1 MKSSNALEFFIDFN
15 LVGNNERYFVVR
27 GRNILSTKYR
37 QCKAALVAAF
47 MEHDEADRPAPP
59 YKVTIQSYQFAD
71 IDAYYKIILDSL
83 QVAGAITDDKHVLKW
98 GDTTGKF
105 PIKRGERENHY
116 IRVDHY
122 EVGE

>member
-1 MKSSNALEFFIDFN
+1 MSIEFFVDFN
-15 LVGNNERYFVVR
+15 FVGINEKFFVVR
-27 GRNILSTKYR
+27 GRNILSTSYR
-37 QCKAALVAAF
+37 QCKAALVATF
-47 MEHDEADRPAPP
+47 SDHDEADRPEPP

-83 QVAGAITDDKHVLKW
+83 QVAGVITDDKHVLKW

-105 PIKRGERENHY
+105 PIKRGEQENHF
-116 IRVDHY
+116 IRVEHY